1 MEQTFGD
8 LISAVF
14 GKNELGG
21 MAQAATLAPLFMSGG
36 ITVWLIANLKNI
48 WAKFASAVL
57 SVISFTVV
65 NKYED
70 ARGRGLCLYIR
81 QKMFNEVIQE
91 SREIWSRTSE
101 LDLSYSMND
110 SGQKTVIPYGTSL
123 RLILGKPVICARSV
137 QSGGQQVMAT
147 TTLRVFFARKKKW
160 TKAFDR
166 LIDEAADR
174 EDRRCWNLDYLMVN
188 RSDQKTKGMFSLKH
202 QKRKLG
208 TIFSDGDVHLKLFD
222 EVKRF
227 IDGKDEYFKMDY
239 PWKFCALLHGR
250 PGCGKTSTIL
260 AIASALGRDVWY
272 IDIKNTTPSDLA
284 NALAVSD
291 HYVYVFEDID
301 AACSS
306 SPIAS
311 REGGHVGQSAS
322 EQQCGGL
329 SLADLLNVT
338 DGFLSG
344 FGSICM
350 FTTNHV
356 EKLDPALIR
365 PGRMNSILEMKYL
378 SSDMAGKM
386 IEYQLGHRPGFKLAD
401 DICPASLQQDLLT
414 IKMCRLDENEVL
426 EKYKA

>member
-1 MEQTFGD
+1 M
-8 LISAVF
+8 ISAVF

-21 MAQAATLAPLFMSGG
+21 VAQAATLAPLFMSGG
-36 ITVWLIANLKNI
+36 IMVWLIANLKNI
-48 WAKFASAVL
+48 WAKFTAAVL
-57 SVISFTVV
+57 SIISFTVV
-65 NKYED
+65 NKHED
-70 ARGRGLCLYIR
+70 ARGHGGCLFIK
-81 QKMFNEVIQE
+81 QKMFNKVIQE

-101 LDLSYSMND
+101 LDLSYDMSD
-110 SGQKTVIPYGTSL
+110 PGQKTTVVPYGTSL
-123 RLILGKPVICARSV
+123 RVILGKPVICARSV
-137 QSGGQQVMAT
+137 QSSGAQVMST
-147 TTLRVFFARKKKW
+147 TTLRVFFARKNKW

-166 LIDEAADR
+166 LIAEAADR
-174 EDRRCWNLDYLMVN
+174 EDRRCWNLDYIMVN
-188 RSDQKTKGMFSLKH
+188 RSDPKTKEVFALKH

-208 TIFSDGDVHLKLFD
+208 TIFSDGDVHMKLFN
-222 EVKRF
+222 EIKRF
-227 IDGKDEYFKMDY
+227 VDGKDEYFKMDY

-272 IDIKNTTPSDLA
+272 IDIKNTTSADLTR
-284 NALAVSD
+284 ALTAPN

-311 REGGHVGQSAS
+311 RESGHPGQSAS

-350 FTTNHV
+350 FTTNHI

-386 IEYQLGHRPGFKLAD
+386 VEQQLGHRPGFKLAD

-414 IKMCRLDENEVL
+414 IKTCRLDENEVL

>member
-1 MEQTFGD
+1 
-8 LISAVF
+8 
-14 GKNELGG
+14 

-48 WAKFASAVL
+48 WSKFTAAVL

-65 NKYED
+65 NKHED
-70 ARGRGLCLYIR
+70 ARGRGGCLFIKQR
-81 QKMFNEVIQE
+81 MFNKIIQE

-101 LDLSYSMND
+101 LDLSYDMSD
-110 SGQKTVIPYGTSL
+110 PGQKTTVVPYGTSL
-123 RLILGKPVICARSV
+123 RVILGKPVICARSV
-137 QSGGQQVMAT
+137 QSGGQQVMST
-147 TTLRVFFARKKKW
+147 TTLRVFFARKNKW
-160 TKAFDR
+160 TKAFDG
-166 LIDEAADR
+166 LIAEAADR
-174 EDRRCWNLDYLMVN
+174 EDRRCWNLDYIMVN
-188 RSDQKTKGMFSLKH
+188 RSDQKTKEVFALKH

-208 TIFSDGDVHLKLFD
+208 TIFSDGEVHMKLFN
-222 EVKRF
+222 EVKQF
-227 IDGKDEYFKMDY
+227 VDGKDEYFKMDY

-272 IDIKNTTPSDLA
+272 IDIKNTTPSDLTRA
-284 NALAVSD
+284 MMAPD
-291 HYVYVFEDID
+291 HYIYVFEDID

-311 REGGHVGQSAS
+311 REGGRAGQSAS

-365 PGRMNSILEMKYL
+365 PGRMNCILEMKYL
-378 SSDMAGKM
+378 SSDMAEKM
-386 IEYQLGHRPGFKLAD
+386 VEHQLGHRPGFRLVD

-414 IKMCRLDENEVL
+414 IKTCRLDENEVL
-426 EKYKA
+426 EKYRA

>member
-1 MEQTFGD
+1 
-8 LISAVF
+8 
-14 GKNELGG
+14 

-48 WAKFASAVL
+48 WAKFAAAVL

-65 NKYED
+65 NKHED
-70 ARGRGLCLYIR
+70 ARGRGGCLFIKQR
-81 QKMFNEVIQE
+81 MFNKVIQE

-101 LDLSYSMND
+101 LDLSYNMSD
-110 SGQKTVIPYGTSL
+110 TGQQTTVVPYGTSL
-123 RLILGKPVICARSV
+123 RVILGKPVICARFV
-137 QSGGQQVMAT
+137 QSGGQQVMST
-147 TTLRVFFARKKKW
+147 TTLRVFFARKNKW

-166 LIDEAADR
+166 LIAEAADR
-174 EDRRCWNLDYLMVN
+174 EDRRYWNLDYIMVN
-188 RSDQKTKGMFSLKH
+188 RSDPKTKEVFALKH

-208 TIFSDGDVHLKLFD
+208 TIFSDGDVHMKLFN

-227 IDGKDEYFKMDY
+227 VDGKDEYFKMDY

-272 IDIKNTTPSDLA
+272 IDIKNTTSADLTR
-284 NALAVSD
+284 ALTTPD

-311 REGGHVGQSAS
+311 REGWHMGQSSS

-378 SSDMAGKM
+378 SSDTAGKM
-386 IEYQLGHRPGFKLAD
+386 VEHQLGHRLDFKLAD

-414 IKMCRLDENEVL
+414 IKTCRLDENEVL